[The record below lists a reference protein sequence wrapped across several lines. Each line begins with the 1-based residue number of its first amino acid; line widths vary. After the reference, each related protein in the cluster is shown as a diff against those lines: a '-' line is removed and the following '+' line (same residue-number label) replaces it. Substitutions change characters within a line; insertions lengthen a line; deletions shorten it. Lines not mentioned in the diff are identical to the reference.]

1 MLIFHERGKGCFA
14 CTESG
19 TSPRVRRL
27 GEVLASYTKGLKD
40 DQWVAGEMF
49 TCICFYD
56 KQDINSLVAIPNIK
70 NRELLAFFSDGMPS
84 DEELLDLSAYVVSQ
98 MSLGTGLFGLP
109 ALVDGDSVLEHITD
123 EGKRQLW

>member
-1 MLIFHERGKGCFA
+1 
-14 CTESG
+14 
-19 TSPRVRRL
+19 
-27 GEVLASYTKGLKD
+27 
-40 DQWVAGEMF
+40 
-49 TCICFYD
+49 
-56 KQDINSLVAIPNIK
+56 
-70 NRELLAFFSDGMPS
+70 MPS